1 MCGSGKHGFSCGG
14 SCCGQPWTRREFF
27 SGSAGLAAA
36 AGSTSLLRVQTAG
49 GTVQPAESRIALKV
63 LPVFIFRPYERKE
76 ATSWRW
82 SGAFFSEE
90 QAEAERSRIR
100 QELKV
105 MAADCPFPLQF
116 EPLQTVGT
124 KDQAALAANGG
135 HDVVLIYGAQREP
148 EVIEVLLGAGKPA
161 LMFVR
166 LHSGPFYYMYIG
178 VHGHLLRQR
187 TDSLR
192 QPGFSLDDIVVD
204 KPDELVWRLRSL
216 YALKAMRGKRIVT
229 IGGSD
234 GWGGHPEA
242 VDRARDIWPLEL
254 RNVSYEELGAHI
266 QHAVQDAQ
274 LVPACKTQA
283 QQLLRQKR
291 VTLETGPGFVER
303 AFVLLEVFRKL
314 LAASETDAITVN
326 NCMTTIMPISKTT
339 ACLPLMLLNDS
350 GHMAFCESDF
360 VSIPAGIL
368 LRYVSGQP
376 VFLCNP
382 SLPYD
387 GQVTVSHCTAPSMMN
402 GATPQ
407 PVRLLTHY
415 ESDYGA
421 APKVEMP
428 KGQILTVIDADFA
441 NMRWLGFVGEVT
453 DSPSYPICRT
463 QISIRVK
470 GDSRRLA
477 EETRGWHWIVA
488 FGDHLDKAGYAARK
502 AGINWLAL

>member
-1 MCGSGKHGFSCGG
+1 MCGSGRHAFDAGG
-14 SCCGQPWTRREFF
+14 PCCGHPWTRREFIA
-27 SGSAGLAAA
+27 GSAGLAAA
-36 AGSTSLLRVQTAG
+36 GSVPLDCSQAAG
-49 GTVQPAESRIALKV
+49 GTAQPAVSRVPLKV

-82 SGAFFSEE
+82 SGAFFSED
-90 QAEAERSRIR
+90 QAESERRRIR
-100 QELKV
+100 QELEA
-105 MAADCPFPLQF
+105 MAAGCPFPLQF

-124 KDQAALAANGG
+124 KDQAALAAGGG

-148 EVIEVLLGAGKPA
+148 EVIEVLLRAGKPA

-192 QPGFSLDDIVVD
+192 QSGFGLADVVVD
-204 KPDELVWRLRSL
+204 RPDELVWRLRSL
-216 YALKAMRGKRIVT
+216 HALKSMRGKRIVT

-242 VDRARDIWPLEL
+242 VDRAREIWPLDL
-254 RNVSYEELGAHI
+254 RNVSYEELGRNI
-266 QHAVQDAQ
+266 QDALQ
-274 LVPACKTQA
+274 NRQQISACRAQA
-283 QQLLRQKR
+283 QQLLGQSR
-291 VTLETGPGFVER
+291 VTLETDEGFVER
-303 AFVLLEVFRKL
+303 AFVLLKVFRKL
-314 LAASETDAITVN
+314 LAASDTDAITVN
-326 NCMTTIMPISKTT
+326 NCMSTIMPISRTT
-339 ACLPLMLLNDS
+339 ACLPLMLLNDT

-368 LRYVSGQP
+368 LRYVSGNP

-387 GQVTVSHCTAPSMMN
+387 GQVTVSHCTAPSRMD
-402 GATPQ
+402 GTKPQ
-407 PVRLLTHY
+407 PIRLLTHY

-421 APKVEMP
+421 APKVEVP
-428 KGQILTVIDADFA
+428 KGQVLTVVDAGFA
-441 NMRWLGFVGEVT
+441 GTRWLGFVGEVA
-453 DSPSYPICRT
+453 DSPFYPICRT
-463 QISIRVK
+463 QISIRIK

-477 EETRGWHWIVA
+477 EETMGWHWMVA
-488 FGDHLDKAGYAARK
+488 FGDHLDKMGYAARK
-502 AGINWLAL
+502 AGIDWLAL

>member
-1 MCGSGKHGFSCGG
+1 MCGSGRQDSGN
-14 SCCGQPWTRREFF
+14 SCCGHPWTRREFIA
-27 SGSAGLAAA
+27 GSAGLAAA
-36 AGSTSLLRVQTAG
+36 AGSASPLQSQTAS
-49 GTVQPAESRIALKV
+49 GTVQPAISRIPLKV

-82 SGAFFSEE
+82 SGAFFAEE
-90 QAEAERSRIR
+90 QAEIERRRIR
-100 QELKV
+100 QELEA
-105 MAADCPFPLQF
+105 MAAGSSFPLQF

-124 KDQAALAANGG
+124 KDQAALAASGG
-135 HDVVLIYGAQREP
+135 HDAVLIYGAQREP
-148 EVIEVLLGAGKPA
+148 EVIDVLLRAGKPA

-187 TDSLR
+187 TDSLG
-192 QPGFSLDDIVVD
+192 QSGFGLADVVVD

-216 YALKAMRGKRIVT
+216 YALKSMRGKRIVT

-242 VDRARDIWPLEL
+242 VDRAREIWPLDL
-254 RNVSYEELGAHI
+254 RNVSYEELGKHI
-266 QHAVQDAQ
+266 HGALQDPQ
-274 LVPACKTQA
+274 QTSACKAEA
-283 QQLLRQKR
+283 QRLLRQKR
-291 VTLETGPGFVER
+291 VTIETDEGFVER

-314 LAASETDAITVN
+314 LADAETDAITVN
-326 NCMTTIMPISKTT
+326 NCMSTIMPISRTT
-339 ACLPLMLLNDS
+339 ACLPLMLLNDT

-368 LRYVSGQP
+368 LRFVSDNP

-387 GQVTVSHCTAPSMMN
+387 GQVTVSHCTAPSRMD

-407 PVRLLTHY
+407 PIRLLTHY

-428 KGQILTVIDADFA
+428 KGQVLTVIDADFA
-441 NMRWLGFVGEVT
+441 SMRWLGFVGEVI

-488 FGDHLDKAGYAARK
+488 FGDHLDKVGYAARK
-502 AGINWLAL
+502 AGIDWLSL